1 MLIYEY
7 FLLLYIMSLKCGIVG
22 LPNVGKSTLFNCLTS
37 SQSAEAANYPFCTIE
52 PNIGVVTVPD
62 KRVDELVKLYNPK
75 KIVKTVIEFVD
86 IAGLVAGAS
95 KGEGLGNQFLSH
107 IREVDAIIHIVR
119 CFENDNIIHVNNRV
133 DPKADIEIIETEL
146 ILKDIE
152 TVENRIQKSE
162 KGLKTGDKKIRE
174 EFENY
179 GALKTHLESG
189 RLAKYFIDKFRK
201 THSPDDIM
209 HMTDLN
215 LLTDKH
221 VLYVANVDDKSIHGN
236 KYSEIV
242 DEIAEKEGEEA
253 ITLSVEIES
262 ELALLDHEE
271 ELEFLKELDIDE
283 PGLDKLIHTAY
294 KLLGLNTF
302 FTAGEKEV
310 HAWTISNGTKAPQA
324 AGVIHTDFEHG
335 FIRAEIMSYNDL
347 IEMGSEHA
355 VREKGLMRV
364 EGKDYIVKDGDVVYF
379 RFNV

>member
-1 MLIYEY
+1 
-7 FLLLYIMSLKCGIVG
+7 MSLKCGIVG

-37 SQSAEAANYPFCTIE
+37 SMQAEAANYPFCTIE
-52 PNIGVVTVPD
+52 PNLGIVTVPD
-62 KRVDELVKLYNPK
+62 NRVDELVRLYNPK

-119 CFENDNIIHVNNRV
+119 CFDNENVIHVNSKV

-152 TVENRIQKSE
+152 TVEARIRKSE
-162 KGLKTGDKKIRE
+162 KLLKTNDKKAKE
-174 EFENY
+174 EYHNY
-179 GALKTHLESG
+179 ESLKKHLESG
-189 RLAKYFIDKFRK
+189 RLAKYFVDVFRK

-209 HMTDLN
+209 HLTDLN

-236 KYSEIV
+236 EYSKIV
-242 DEIAEKEGEEA
+242 EEVAAKEGELA
-253 ITLSVEIES
+253 IALSVEIEA
-262 ELALLDHEE
+262 ELSQLEPAEE
-271 ELEFLKELDIDE
+271 AEFLKELDIDE

-310 HAWTISNGTKAPQA
+310 HAWTITKGTKAPQA

-335 FIRAEIMSYNDL
+335 FIRAEIIGYEDL
-347 IEMGSEHA
+347 VKHGSEHA
-355 VREKGLMRV
+355 VKEKGLMRV
-364 EGKDYIVKDGDVVYF
+364 EGKDYEIKDGDVVYF

>member
-1 MLIYEY
+1 MG
-7 FLLLYIMSLKCGIVG
+7 LKCGIVG

-37 SQSAEAANYPFCTIE
+37 SQAAEAANYPFCTIE

-62 KRVDELVKLYNPK
+62 KRVDELVTLYNPK

-119 CFENDNIIHVNNRV
+119 CFENENVIHVNNKV

-152 TVENRIQKSE
+152 TLENRIQRTE
-162 KGLKTGDKKIRE
+162 KGLKSGDKKIKE
-174 EFENY
+174 EYESYLN
-179 GALKTHLESG
+179 LKKHLESG
-189 RLAKYFIDKFRK
+189 RLAKYYINEYKQN
-201 THSPDDIM
+201 HSPDDYK
-209 HMTDLN
+209 HLHDLN

-221 VLYVANVDDKSIHGN
+221 VLYVANVDDKNIHGN
-236 KYSEIV
+236 EYSKIV
-242 DEIAEKEGEEA
+242 QDIAAKEGEEA
-253 ITLSVEIES
+253 IVLSVGIEA
-262 ELALLDHEE
+262 ELSQLEAEE
-271 ELEFLKELDIDE
+271 KAEFLKELGIDE

-294 KLLGLNTF
+294 HLLGLQTF

-310 HAWTISNGTKAPQA
+310 HAWTIVKGTKAPQA

-347 IEMGSEHA
+347 ITNGSEHA
-355 VREKGLMRV
+355 VKEKGLMRV
-364 EGKDYIVKDGDVVYF
+364 EGKEYEVKDGDIVYF

>member
-1 MLIYEY
+1 
-7 FLLLYIMSLKCGIVG
+7 MSLKCGIVG

-62 KRVDELVKLYNPK
+62 KRVDELVRLYNPK
-75 KIVKTVIEFVD
+75 KIAKTVIEFVD

-119 CFENDNIIHVNNRV
+119 CFEDENVIHVNSRV

-152 TVENRIQKSE
+152 TLENRIQKSE

-174 EFENY
+174 EYANY
-179 GALKTHLESG
+179 GELKSHLESG

-221 VLYVANVDDKSIHGN
+221 VLYVANVDDKNIHGN

-242 DEIAEKEGEEA
+242 EDIAKKEGEEA
-253 ITLSVEIES
+253 IILSVSIES
-262 ELALLDHEE
+262 ELAQLEHEE
-271 ELEFLKELDIDE
+271 EIEFLKELDIDE

-310 HAWTISNGTKAPQA
+310 HAWTITNDTKAPQA

>member
-1 MLIYEY
+1 MG
-7 FLLLYIMSLKCGIVG
+7 LKCGIVG

-37 SQSAEAANYPFCTIE
+37 SQAAEAANYPFCTIE

-119 CFENDNIIHVNNRV
+119 CFENENVIHVNNRV

-152 TVENRIQKSE
+152 TLENRIQKTE
-162 KGLKTGDKKIRE
+162 KGLKSGDKKIKE
-174 EFENY
+174 EYESYLN
-179 GALKTHLESG
+179 LKKHLESG
-189 RLAKYFIDKFRK
+189 RLAKYFINEYKK
-201 THSPDDIM
+201 THSPDDYK
-209 HMTDLN
+209 HLHDLN

-221 VLYVANVDDKSIHGN
+221 VLYVANVDDKNINGN
-236 KYSEIV
+236 EYSKIV
-242 DEIAEKEGEEA
+242 QDIAAKEGEEA
-253 ITLSVEIES
+253 IILSVGIEA
-262 ELALLDHEE
+262 ELSQLEAEE
-271 ELEFLKELDIDE
+271 KTEFLKELGIEE
-283 PGLDKLIHTAY
+283 PGLDKLIHIAY
-294 KLLGLNTF
+294 RLLGLQTF

-310 HAWTISNGTKAPQA
+310 HAWTFIKGTKAPQA
-324 AGVIHTDFEHG
+324 AGIIHTDFEHG
-335 FIRAEIMSYNDL
+335 FIRAEIIGYGDL
-347 IEMGSEHA
+347 IAHGSEHA
-355 VREKGLMRV
+355 VKEKGLMRV
-364 EGKDYIVKDGDVVYF
+364 EGKEYEVKDGDIVYF